1 MNFANSNYRTILKK
15 GSGITKLTINGVD
28 YFPTEDGELLLPS
41 NFATTDQLFS
51 GNYNDLINK
60 PTIPAAQVPSDWAA
74 TEGVARILNKPALF
88 SGDYNDLSSKPTI
101 PAAQVNSD
109 WNATTGVA
117 QILNKPDLSPL
128 ATAIQSAINIGTAT
142 GIYVDKQTTSL
153 RFRTIRAGDNVTI
166 SVNAAGEIVIA
177 AAGSSGPAGE
187 SNTASSL
194 GTGISLVAPKNG
206 VDLPFRSLL
215 SSAGLTWS
223 QQTGTVTI
231 TLDTL
236 LQNYVTNLGYGLGG
250 RTLASLNDL
259 TYSGLG
265 RIAALNTA
273 GAPTPGVG
281 GAIGFPH
288 AEGMASLGGQLY
300 LNYSLDNGGYLAY
313 PRLYARSK
321 SSAGTFGNW
330 AEFYGTHN
338 QLNLGTTAA
347 SAQAAI
353 DIDQKAF
360 PFTNIMTDSGRFNG
374 LVSPQGLRTSP
385 SFEYNSMFAPYNGG
399 VWSDAGEFIYDNN
412 NNGGASGTMT
422 ADVVSLMEA
431 LGRSTD
437 RYGIEFHVGNLRQ
450 GTGTQL
456 PITATN
462 GATCYLSTVNN
473 SQAIYAADSWNT
485 YVFWAR
491 AKTGTLTFRSNFYK
505 NGISQPSGTAIVPTD
520 GWVHIRV
527 IGQNRLGYSNAQPGM
542 QASVGADIQ
551 IALPAVF
558 TGKVDVG
565 FHKSPIPGSPGIT
578 ALLGVLPTL
587 TFKDSTTIEGSVNG
601 LAITN
606 GANGTVQIG
615 NRNTSYTHYSSSTNN
630 HYFYGNVWVQSSLTL
645 LADAFLYGKIYPTST
660 SYRQAG
666 MYGVYDSYKIG
677 HVWSMGTGYVIP
689 SDGSTFG
696 NLYGLAYKHTN
707 NTTGGTMAGG
717 HQILVVQKGTAGVAL
732 GMGGNIWCSGTVS
745 AVSDIRVKTDIQ
757 VIPNAVAKV
766 KKLRGVTYERTDK
779 EGPRETG
786 VIAQEV
792 LEVLPEAVTG
802 DEEKYSVS
810 YGNMVG
816 LLIEAIKEQ
825 QLQIEE
831 LKEQLNGLTK

>member
-60 PTIPAAQVPSDWAA
+60 PTIPAAQVPSDWTA
-74 TEGVARILNKPALF
+74 TEGVARILNKPVLF
-88 SGDYNDLSSKPTI
+88 SGDYNDLSNKPTI
-101 PAAQVNSD
+101 PAAQVSSD
-109 WNATTGVA
+109 WNATAGVA

-142 GIYVDKQTTSL
+142 GIYVDKQATSL

-194 GTGISLVAPKNG
+194 GTGTSLVAPKNG

-223 QQTGTVTI
+223 QQTDTVTI
-231 TLDTL
+231 TLDL
-236 LQNYVTNLGYGLGG
+236 KLRSLIANNYWTAPLTIEGTTATPLILSRTNVDGNNSIHYKSPNINRYLGLRNDGELCWA
-250 RTLASLNDL
+250 TTADL
-259 TYSGLG
+259 T
-265 RIAALNTA
+265 IATSKK
-273 GAPTPGVG
+273 VY
-281 GAIGFPH
+281 H
-288 AEGMASLGGQLY
+288 EG
-300 LNYSLDNGGYLAY
+300 
-313 PRLYARSK
+313 
-321 SSAGTFGNW
+321 
-330 AEFYGTHN
+330 N

-374 LVSPQGLRTSP
+374 LVSPQALRTSP
-385 SFEYNSMFAPYNGG
+385 SFEYNSMFIPYNGG

-491 AKTGTLTFRSNFYK
+491 AKTGTLTFRSNFYL
-505 NGISQPSGTAIVPTD
+505 NGVLVAANTAIVPTD

-527 IGQNRLGYSNAQPGM
+527 IGQNSLGYSNAWPGM

-666 MYGVYDSYKIG
+666 MYGVYDSTKIG
-677 HVWSMGTGYVIP
+677 HVWSMGTAYAIP

-717 HQILVVQKGTAGVAL
+717 HQILVVQNGTAGVAL

-779 EGPRETG
+779 DGPRETG